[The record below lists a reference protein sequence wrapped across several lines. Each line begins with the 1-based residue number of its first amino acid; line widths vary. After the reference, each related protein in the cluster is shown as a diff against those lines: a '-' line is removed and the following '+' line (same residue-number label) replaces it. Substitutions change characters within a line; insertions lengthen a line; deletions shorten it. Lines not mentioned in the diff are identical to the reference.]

1 MKLREITRPQI
12 NEFSMGQAANAA
24 KAYWNK
30 AWPKLAPFVKTAAY
44 AALVLQVIEAV
55 DDMEDID
62 CDHLPT
68 NECAAAKTAIW
79 AKLIAQFGVDYVMFA
94 VGAVALGFTGPI
106 GAGAGGIISM
116 LVSHWMF
123 GENVDQ
129 AADKIVMFITN
140 MGPGTMLARP
150 VKGKKAPEAPINDAA
165 AKYAQKQAI
174 KMGLPDTSPTAER
187 VLKMAKW
194 YRAHPEE
201 IKP

>member
-1 MKLREITRPQI
+1 
-12 NEFSMGQAANAA
+12 MGQAANAA

-55 DDMEDID
+55 DDMDDID
-62 CDHLPT
+62 CDNLPS

-79 AKLIAQFGVDYVMFA
+79 AKLIAQFGADTVMFA
-94 VGAVALGFTGPI
+94 VGAFALGFTGPI

-123 GENVDQ
+123 GDDVDQ

-140 MGPGTMLARP
+140 MGPGTMLVRP
-150 VKGKKAPEAPINDAA
+150 VKSKKEPKVPVDDAA

-174 KMGLPDTSPTAER
+174 KMGLPDSSPTAQR
-187 VLKMAKW
+187 VMDMAKW
-194 YRAHPEE
+194 YRAHPAE
-201 IKP
+201 IK